1 MHEGRTGKHKLFS
14 ILVFLFLFC
23 FFLFLSLSLSLSL
36 SFEEGIPR
44 AIDLKRLNLALMAR

>member
-1 MHEGRTGKHKLFS
+1 MHEGRKGKHKLVS

-23 FFLFLSLSLSLSL
+23 FFLFLSLSL

>member
-1 MHEGRTGKHKLFS
+1 MKGRKGKHKLVS

-23 FFLFLSLSLSLSL
+23 FFLFLFLSLSL

-44 AIDLKRLNLALMAR
+44 AIDLKRLNLALTAR

>member
-1 MHEGRTGKHKLFS
+1 MKGRKGKHKLVS

-23 FFLFLSLSLSLSL
+23 FFLFLYLSL

>member
-1 MHEGRTGKHKLFS
+1 MHEGAQRKTQTRFHFS
-14 ILVFLFLFC
+14 FLVFVLFFS
-23 FFLFLSLSLSLSL
+23 LSLSLSLSL

>member
-1 MHEGRTGKHKLFS
+1 MYEGRKGKHKLVS

-23 FFLFLSLSLSLSL
+23 FFLFLSLSL